1 MELYCYNLTPNKDIR
16 MGLPEYQNSINH
28 LNDGANQIPRIQ
40 SESKWFSIIFKRCK
54 CPENGQKVADIYE
67 HVLLKRCVTWRNNDF
82 TGLECS
88 IISNNSFR
96 RSVDVW

>member
-1 MELYCYNLTPNKDIR
+1 MELNCYNLTPNKDIR

-28 LNDGANQIPRIQ
+28 LNDEANQIPRIQ

-67 HVLLKRCVTWRNNDF
+67 HVPYTVSSRI
-82 TGLECS
+82 
-88 IISNNSFR
+88 IISNHLCIFGQYSD
-96 RSVDVW
+96 SV

>member
-1 MELYCYNLTPNKDIR
+1 MELNCYNLTPNKDIR

-40 SESKWFSIIFKRCK
+40 SESKWFSIIFKWCK

-67 HVLLKRCVTWRNNDF
+67 YVHKEYKRM
-82 TGLECS
+82 
-88 IISNNSFR
+88 
-96 RSVDVW
+96 RS

>member
-1 MELYCYNLTPNKDIR
+1 MELNCYNLTPNKDIR

-67 HVLLKRCVTWRNNDF
+67 RVRIQWVTQSTAMLSFTVGLLNLNVLL
-82 TGLECS
+82 
-88 IISNNSFR
+88 ISY
-96 RSVDVW
+96 